1 MSTSFKT
8 SMFGGF
14 DRSDVIAY
22 IEKTGREHEER
33 VAALEAENETLR
45 KENQTLENT
54 QRVTQ
59 AQLLKMRDNEETC
72 RRLRRQ
78 LADAEA
84 RNQELEQRCAQLKV
98 QADEYESLKDH
109 VAQIEISAHRR
120 TEQFREEAVTKLR
133 QLAARQREWCRT
145 AQADYEQMN
154 CQLLERLQQAEQTLR
169 QPDMSTQRFP
179 GFIWFYFFQMY
190 IGIFNCSK
198 LNDHFGCRL
207 FTNAWN
213 SRNIICRISH
223 QSL

>member
-1 MSTSFKT
+1 MTSDNPAEIRQT
-8 SMFGGF
+8 LAEAF

-22 IEKTGREHEER
+22 IERTGREHEER

-59 AQLLKMRDNEETC
+59 AQLLKMQDNEETC

-120 TEQFREEAVTKLR
+120 TEQFREEAVTRLR

-169 QPDMSTQRFP
+169 QPDMSSFRRMEEGLTALEKGLTAP
-179 GFIWFYFFQMY
+179 EKAGE
-190 IGIFNCSK
+190 
-198 LNDHFGCRL
+198 
-207 FTNAWN
+207 
-213 SRNIICRISH
+213 
-223 QSL
+223 